1 MSQTVC
7 CLSQSSPC
15 SQTRRQ
21 QHFGSKMA
29 RIVTLVA
36 LVALMALVAGYRKC
50 NPNPICIA
58 LYDPV
63 CGSNGQT
70 YSNDCHFRGA
80 RCENPHLRL
89 ECQGE
94 CPCDSKVC
102 GVACPLYVD
111 PVCGSDGITYSNSC
125 FLGIETCHNPHITLR
140 HKGQCYSR

>member
-1 MSQTVC
+1 
-7 CLSQSSPC
+7 
-15 SQTRRQ
+15 
-21 QHFGSKMA
+21 MA

-36 LVALMALVAGYRKC
+36 LVALMALVDGYRKC

-80 RCENPHLRL
+80 RCENQHLRL

-102 GVACPLYVD
+102 GVVCPLYVD